1 MKTVAEVVETSQ
13 SRWGAPRLAD
23 VLRRAIAGKRRTP
36 EELAELE
43 RAWKS
48 QEAQEKAAHLRGQGE
63 TWPDHLRRCGAPER
77 AVEAL
82 RKPWPTPAYQNAQEF
97 LASRKQ
103 NLILSG
109 WTGVGKTAGACAV
122 FGAAQRVETHT
133 GHGFREWD
141 SSQGLFILFPELLR
155 IQAQLRFTRPA
166 ELPLEERDLL
176 RDACRVRVL
185 VLDEVGDRPEERL
198 TTAEQ
203 RLLEELVN
211 KRDRPGTL
219 TVYTT
224 NLSIQ
229 RNGDEPSDFGRFI
242 GARAL
247 SRITRSYLA
256 FDCGRTDLRTRGAQ

>member
-1 MKTVAEVVETSQ
+1 MKTVAQVVETSQ
-13 SRWGAPRLAD
+13 ARWGAPRLAD
-23 VLRRAIAGKRRTP
+23 VLRRAISGKKRTP
-36 EELAELE
+36 AEMAEIE
-43 RAWKS
+43 RAWKA
-48 QEAQEKAAHLRGQGE
+48 QEAQEKAEHTRQQAE
-63 TWPDHLRRCGAPER
+63 TWPEHLRRCGAPER

-82 RKPWPTPAYQNAQEF
+82 GKPWQTPAYAAAQEF

-122 FGAAQRVETHT
+122 LGAAQRAETHT

-141 SSQGLFILFPELLR
+141 SSQGLCLLFPEMLR
-155 IQAQLRFTRPA
+155 IQAQLRFTRPS

-185 VLDEVGDRPEERL
+185 VLDEVGDRTEERL
-198 TTAEQ
+198 TTTEQ

-229 RNGDEPSDFGRFI
+229 RNGEGPSDFVRFI
-242 GARAL
+242 GPRAI

-256 FDCGRTDLRTRGAQ
+256 FDCGKTDLRTRGAP